1 MTTKP
6 SDNFNKIKNNDGT
19 THLVRMRD
27 GTFRDGT
34 PQSLYLPNGRFKGMK
49 TIIQEGHQKGHDRP
63 DPDAADP
70 NSPSGKKLKAQVFGS
85 VQCRSDGS
93 GFYSAFA
100 RRLHGAALYGVRL
113 WRRKHDAAPNL
124 AAQSCAPCTIH
135 QQLINIRVCDL
146 SSHSRAMRIAISD
159 PSSSLLIPTSP
170 IASANASGHPPAWAN
185 DSTSASVT
193 PSLESSALTLSS
205 AVSQSTLTSAVRTR
219 RGHAHLNA
227 VATHP
232 TRRRHAPYTALHYES
247 AVLCVK
253 RAAIGVASERA
264 VSTWLPPPPPSSYPS
279 RAPISLPPPAQVSS
293 TDPAQVSSTSSVG
306 SIAPTGFTSASSTLS
321 HTSRKGA
328 IAGGIVGGI
337 FVLLLLG
344 FVMWFF
350 RRCARK
356 RAARR
361 GLGVDADEK
370 AGGVTVPKDEDSI
383 ESASSSPANPNPQE
397 RETVPAIGS
406 PLPSSN
412 VPAMPQTE
420 LAPPIPPTT
429 SDSTAGSPLPNSNVP
444 VMPQTDI
451 APPIPPPTSD
461 STAGSPLPSLNAP
474 VMAQTQIA
482 PPIPPPTSDPTTGSP
497 LPNSNV
503 PAMPQTD
510 IAPPIS
516 PPTSDPTASWK
527 YYITALPEIPL
538 VSSKIVFAVDAS
550 DSTAGPIMQR
560 QREFVLA
567 MVEDYQ
573 LPHSVIMWGS
583 SVEQPK
589 SAEQISWDRN
599 RDWGTKPE
607 VIFDDAATT
616 EELKAAIFDS
626 PVNFA
631 RKALEVG
638 MANTPVIFV
647 ITGTTLTS
655 TTDISV
661 GLPVFASAPDAAIV
675 FKNAASGELYVVAA
689 RGAFKV
695 LTAGYNINLANLNRK
710 SLPFFPTESA
720 FKNAMEGISIVDTA
734 RLKTGG
740 AVYLGRAWHEKHQC
754 FVRIDLLLEQ
764 MPPQSIPENELLDLL
779 EDETFKELALSC
791 KTRGLVQNLRD
802 WLSAKNEQP
811 RDMPAIH
818 RPNPGNSPLLS
829 RISRCLEKLTALENT
844 GFNVDILEW
853 SSHWSMS
860 AAEAEPEVPKA
871 HPMSA
876 ADAASSSD
884 VDQKPKVLK
893 AHSSTSTTGAQ
904 SLYNSRATRTST
916 FVESSTSRT
925 QHSSYAT
932 TYTSW

>member
-1 MTTKP
+1 
-6 SDNFNKIKNNDGT
+6 
-19 THLVRMRD
+19 
-27 GTFRDGT
+27 
-34 PQSLYLPNGRFKGMK
+34 
-49 TIIQEGHQKGHDRP
+49 
-63 DPDAADP
+63 
-70 NSPSGKKLKAQVFGS
+70 
-85 VQCRSDGS
+85 
-93 GFYSAFA
+93 
-100 RRLHGAALYGVRL
+100 
-113 WRRKHDAAPNL
+113 
-124 AAQSCAPCTIH
+124 
-135 QQLINIRVCDL
+135 
-146 SSHSRAMRIAISD
+146 MRIAISD

-205 AVSQSTLTSAVRTR
+205 AVSQSTLTSA
-219 RGHAHLNA
+219 A
-227 VATHP
+227 VIVP
-232 TRRRHAPYTALHYES
+232 
-247 AVLCVK
+247 VQ
-253 RAAIGVASERA
+253 
-264 VSTWLPPPPPSSYPS
+264 SSY
-279 RAPISLPPPAQVSS
+279 ITTTPAQVSS

-510 IAPPIS
+510 IAPPVS

-560 QREFVLA
+560 QREFVLT

-616 EELKAAIFDS
+616 EELKSCNMWYLLTDGEVDS

-638 MANTPVIFV
+638 MASTPVVFV

-689 RGAFKV
+689 KGAFEV

-754 FVRIDLLLEQ
+754 FVRIDRLLEQ

-860 AAEAEPEVPKA
+860 PAEAVSSSDLDQEPEVPKA

>member
-1 MTTKP
+1 
-6 SDNFNKIKNNDGT
+6 
-19 THLVRMRD
+19 
-27 GTFRDGT
+27 
-34 PQSLYLPNGRFKGMK
+34 
-49 TIIQEGHQKGHDRP
+49 
-63 DPDAADP
+63 
-70 NSPSGKKLKAQVFGS
+70 
-85 VQCRSDGS
+85 
-93 GFYSAFA
+93 
-100 RRLHGAALYGVRL
+100 
-113 WRRKHDAAPNL
+113 
-124 AAQSCAPCTIH
+124 
-135 QQLINIRVCDL
+135 
-146 SSHSRAMRIAISD
+146 MRIAISD

-170 IASANASGHPPAWAN
+170 IASANASGHPPAWAKRQHERQCHSESGVERPDALERRQPIDVN
-185 DSTSASVT
+185 SVH
-193 PSLESSALTLSS
+193 
-205 AVSQSTLTSAVRTR
+205 AVA
-219 RGHAHLNA
+219 HAHLNA

-247 AVLCVK
+247 AVLCVE
-253 RAAIGVASERA
+253 RSTIGVASVGDGGCVQFVSFMPRRRSVLSAA
-264 VSTWLPPPPPSSYPS
+264 VIVPVQGSSITTTPRPSLLH
-279 RAPISLPPPAQVSS
+279 R
-293 TDPAQVSSTSSVG
+293 PAQVSSTSSVG

-337 FVLLLLG
+337 FVLLLG
-344 FVMWFF
+344 FM
-350 RRCARK
+350 REEAGGEARS
-356 RAARR
+356 
-361 GLGVDADEK
+361 GVDADEK

-412 VPAMPQTE
+412 VP
-420 LAPPIPPTT
+420 
-429 SDSTAGSPLPNSNVP
+429 

-461 STAGSPLPSLNAP
+461 STAGSPLPSSNAP

-482 PPIPPPTSDPTTGSP
+482 PPIPPPTPTS
-497 LPNSNV
+497 
-503 PAMPQTD
+503 Q
-510 IAPPIS
+510 PPVS

-527 YYITALPEIPL
+527 YYITALPEMPL
-538 VSSKIVFAVDAS
+538 CQSKIVFAVDAS
-550 DSTAGPIMQR
+550 DSTAGPIIAEAER
-560 QREFVLA
+560 LCGATKVGRA
-567 MVEDYQ
+567 DQ
-573 LPHSVIMWGS
+573 LGPESRANNLLS
-583 SVEQPK
+583 S
-589 SAEQISWDRN
+589 
-599 RDWGTKPE
+599 WGTKPE

-616 EELKAAIFDS
+616 KELKSCNMWYLLTDGEVDS

-638 MANTPVIFV
+638 MANTPVVFV

-661 GLPVFASAPDAAIV
+661 GLPVFASAPDAAIPPRSV
-675 FKNAASGELYVVAA
+675 
-689 RGAFKV
+689 RGPHGRLQYQFGQ
-695 LTAGYNINLANLNRK
+695 LEPEIFTI
-710 SLPFFPTESA
+710 LPHRIRIQ
-720 FKNAMEGISIVDTA
+720 NAMEGISIVDTA

-754 FVRIDLLLEQ
+754 FVRIDRLLEQ

-791 KTRGLVQNLRD
+791 KARGL
-802 WLSAKNEQP
+802 P

-818 RPNPGNSPLLS
+818 RPDPGNSPLLS

-853 SSHWSMS
+853 SSHRSMS
-860 AAEAEPEVPKA
+860 AAEAVSSSDLDQEPEVPKA